1 MRIYLSLAL
10 LASTL
15 LVGKSTFA
23 QEVPEI
29 VEPSEVPA
37 AVTETVKAPEV
48 PAAVTETVK
57 RVQQL
62 LRVKNNKVSA
72 VTASPVT
79 GLYEVVIGGEVIYI
93 SADGRYFVAGNI
105 YESKSRRNLTDEKR
119 AQLRVAALNE
129 LKEADMVVFAP
140 EKETLH
146 TINVFTDVDCPYCS
160 KFHKEVPE
168 LNKAGIKVRYLAFPR
183 AGVGSKTYKT
193 MVSVWCAK
201 DKQQA
206 LTDAKARRAVKPATC
221 ENPVAQQYE
230 LGQRLGITG
239 TPAMVLSDGELVPGY
254 VAAKKLIGYLQQK

>member
-1 MRIYLSLAL
+1 MRIYLILAL
-10 LASTL
+10 LASS
-15 LVGKSTFA
+15 LVIGKSTFA
-23 QEVPEI
+23 QEVPVKAPEA
-29 VEPSEVPA
+29 PA

-48 PAAVTETVK
+48 PTAVTETVK

-62 LRVKNNKVSA
+62 LRVKSDKAS
-72 VTASPVT
+72 VTTSPIT

-93 SADGRYFVAGNI
+93 TADGRHFVIGNI
-105 YESKSRRNLTDEKR
+105 YESKSARNLTDAKR
-119 AQLRVAALNE
+119 AELRIAALNE

-140 EKETLH
+140 EKETLY

-160 KFHKEVPE
+160 KFHNQVPE

-193 MVSVWCAK
+193 MVSVWCAE

-206 LTDAKARRAVKPATC
+206 LTDAKARREVKPATC

-230 LGQRLGITG
+230 LGQRIGITG

-254 VAAKKLIGYLQQK
+254 VPAKKLIGYLQQK

>member
-1 MRIYLSLAL
+1 MRIYLILAL
-10 LASTL
+10 LATSL
-15 LVGKSTFA
+15 VVGKSTFA
-23 QEVPEI
+23 QEVP
-29 VEPSEVPA
+29 
-37 AVTETVKAPEV
+37 VKAPEV

-62 LRVKNNKVSA
+62 LRVKNDKVS

-93 SADGRYFVAGNI
+93 SADGRYFVTGNI

-119 AQLRVAALNE
+119 GELRVAALNE
-129 LKEADMVVFAP
+129 LKDAALVVFAP

-160 KFHKEVPE
+160 KFHDEVPE

-193 MVSVWCAK
+193 MVSVWCAE

-206 LTDAKARRAVKPATC
+206 MTDAKARRKVKPATC

-230 LGQRLGITG
+230 LGQRIGITG

-254 VAAKKLIGYLQQK
+254 VAAKKLIGYLQQKSMPFSAPPSK